1 MIENVKLN
9 FDKKVRIRTKNELA
23 IRKSEFLK
31 ICQILDKL
39 NIRYF
44 LNTGIL
50 LGAIR
55 DGDFIP
61 WDWDVEL
68 SVFSLEVFE
77 KMSPLI
83 YEIKTAGFEILRDD
97 RELSKLKIDF
107 KGILPTET
115 TKYCINGW
123 CFDDQKKI
131 YWRKKLKVPYNLWSE
146 MKPIELFGKSHLAP
160 YPPEN
165 FLEYQYGNWKKPIV
179 SSDKNIYLTKT
190 YQGLSPLK
198 EILKKILYF
207 FR

>member
-123 CFDDQKKI
+123 CFDDKKKNLLEKKI
-131 YWRKKLKVPYNLWSE
+131 E
-146 MKPIELFGKSHLAP
+146 
-160 YPPEN
+160 
-165 FLEYQYGNWKKPIV
+165 
-179 SSDKNIYLTKT
+179 SSIQLMV
-190 YQGLSPLK
+190 
-198 EILKKILYF
+198 
-207 FR
+207 